1 MEKRSGA
8 GDAADAAEADTMR
21 VLLLPLPSPPLL
33 RPPLFLRDRSGL
45 PGFST
50 CGSVY
55 LTAPVLGIGGLTKTW
70 CALSLVPVGTALL
83 LEKES
88 RRKEIA
94 AYCSARALESFLV
107 CSKAFS
113 VPCEALVLSRW
124 GREDTHRDSRSF
136 LERNVEI
143 STKSRGERG
152 SGPKTPYG
160 SLVRLGAIR
169 PDPGPLRPS

>member
-107 CSKAFS
+107 CAVAWGWIPKRMQVKRFDVLLFCLGVGLITHCYSDNEGNYRESFRSKYLNVIGGSNRAT
-113 VPCEALVLSRW
+113 LSLTR
-124 GREDTHRDSRSF
+124 
-136 LERNVEI
+136 
-143 STKSRGERG
+143 K
-152 SGPKTPYG
+152 P
-160 SLVRLGAIR
+160 
-169 PDPGPLRPS
+169 